1 VIQSVET
8 GKGAR
13 APAGIA
19 SGSFA
24 LAALVVSLFF
34 IWGGA
39 TSLND
44 ILIPK
49 LKGLFQLSY
58 AQAMLIQFA
67 FFTAYAV
74 VSLPAGV
81 LVARLGYG
89 KGLVVGLITMA
100 IGCALF
106 VPAASTAT
114 YGLFLGALFVLAGG
128 ITILQ
133 VAANPLIAN
142 LGPARTSHSR
152 LTFAQ
157 AFNSL
162 GTTIMPYLGARL
174 ILGSISKTDPA
185 SLSGAALDAFRVRE
199 AGVIGQAYA
208 GIAAVM
214 VLIAVVFWLQRRR
227 LGAAQAAAGLAG
239 SLSLMARP
247 RLGFGVLA
255 IFLYV
260 GAEVTIGSFLVNYL
274 MQGSTMGLDQ
284 RSAGELIPFYWGG
297 AMVGRFVGSGV
308 LRLASPG
315 KVLAAAAVGAG
326 GLALASALSSGQAAG
341 WLLLAVGL
349 MNSIMFPTI
358 FSLAIDGLGERTPQ
372 GSGLLCMAIVGG
384 AVVPLVSG
392 KVADL
397 FSIAMA
403 LLVPIACYAVIA
415 LYGWSLRR
423 SAALVQDPPG
433 EPSML

>member
-1 VIQSVET
+1 MQQAQAVTADSKTIQMS
-8 GKGAR
+8 
-13 APAGIA
+13 AG
-19 SGSFA
+19 FW
-24 LAALVVSLFF
+24 LVALVVSLFF

-67 FFTAYAV
+67 FFTAYAI
-74 VSLPAGV
+74 VSLPAGA

-89 KGLVVGLITMA
+89 RGIVVGLVGMA
-100 IGCALF
+100 AGGLPF
-106 VPAASTAT
+106 VTAAAAAT

-142 LGPARTSHSR
+142 LGSARMASSR

-162 GTTIMPYLGARL
+162 GTTVMPYIGARL
-174 ILGSISKTDPA
+174 ILGSVAKTDPS
-185 SLSGAALDAFRVRE
+185 SLHGAALTAFQTQE
-199 AGVIGQAYA
+199 AAVIGRAYF
-208 GIAAVM
+208 GIALAM
-214 VLIAVVFWLQRRR
+214 AAIAGVFWLLRRR
-227 LGAAQAAAGLAG
+227 LGAAQTAVKLSG
-239 SLSLMARP
+239 SLSLMGRP

-260 GAEVTIGSFLVNYL
+260 GAEVTIGSLLVNYL
-274 MQGSTMGLDQ
+274 MQRSTLGLAQ
-284 RSAGELIPFYWGG
+284 QAAGELIPFYWGG
-297 AMVGRFVGSGV
+297 AMLGRFVGSGL
-308 LRLASPG
+308 LRLISPG
-315 KVLAAAAVGAG
+315 KVLAGAAVGACA
-326 GLALASALSSGQAAG
+326 LALISAASTGQVAA
-341 WLLLAVGL
+341 WSLIAVGL

-358 FSLAIDGLGERTPQ
+358 FSLALEGLGERTAQ

-384 AVVPLVSG
+384 ALVPLLG
-392 KVADL
+392 GAVADAASL
-397 FSIAMA
+397 AVALAVPAVCYVFIAWFGWACRRPATA
-403 LLVPIACYAVIA
+403 LPQ
-415 LYGWSLRR
+415 GP
-423 SAALVQDPPG
+423 QG
-433 EPSML
+433 EPSIP

>member
-1 VIQSVET
+1 M
-8 GKGAR
+8 ADA
-13 APAGIA
+13 APLGR
-19 SGSFA
+19 SGSAFW
-24 LAALVVSLFF
+24 LVALVVSLFF
-34 IWGGA
+34 IWGGV

-44 ILIPK
+44 VLVPK

-89 KGLVVGLITMA
+89 RGLVAGLIAMA
-100 IGCALF
+100 AGCALF
-106 VPAASTAT
+106 VPAAATAK
-114 YGLFLGALFVLAGG
+114 YGLFLAALFVLACG

-142 LGPARTSHSR
+142 LGPVRTSSSR

-174 ILGSISKTDPA
+174 ILGSISRTDPA
-185 SLSGAALDAFRVRE
+185 SLSGSALAAFQAHE
-199 AGVIGQAYA
+199 SAVIGQSYA
-208 GIAAVM
+208 GIAAVL
-214 VLIAVVFWLQRRR
+214 VLIALVFWAQRRR
-227 LGAAQAAAGLAG
+227 LGAAHAAAGLGGA
-239 SLSLMARP
+239 LSLMARP
-247 RLGFGVLA
+247 RLGFGVAA

-260 GAEVTIGSFLVNYL
+260 GAEVTIGSLLVNYL
-274 MQGSTMGLDQ
+274 MQPRVLALGQ
-284 RSAGELIPFYWGG
+284 REAGEMIPFYWGA
-297 AMVGRFVGSGV
+297 AMVGRFIGSGL
-308 LRLASPG
+308 LRLVSPG
-315 KVLAAAAVGAG
+315 KLLAGAAVGAG
-326 GLALASALSSGQAAG
+326 ALALLSAASAGPLAA
-341 WLLLAVGL
+341 WSLIAVGL

-358 FSLAIDGLGERTPQ
+358 FSLAVEGLGERTAQ

-384 AVVPLVSG
+384 AVVPVLG
-392 KVADL
+392 GLVADASSL
-397 FSIAMA
+397 A
-403 LLVPIACYAVIA
+403 LALAVPAACYAVIA
-415 LYGWSLRR
+415 LFGWSARR
-423 SAALVQDPPG
+423 PAATLQAPPG